1 MSSTVPI
8 SQEKILFPE
17 GCAWIDGKYVS
28 INTAAVPI
36 TDFGF
41 SRSDCTYD
49 VVGVWDGKFFRIDD
63 HVERFKR
70 SCRIDSTFSSIN
82 WRIKANPCTSLVK
95 ATGLKN
101 SYVESIMTRGIPG
114 PGEKSK

>member
-63 HVERFKR
+63 MLKDLRGAV
-70 SCRIDSTFSSIN
+70 
-82 WRIKANPCTSLVK
+82 NPFDFLLHLI
-95 ATGLKN
+95 G
-101 SYVESIMTRGIPG
+101 
-114 PGEKSK
+114 

>member
-49 VVGVWDGKFFRIDD
+49 VVGVWDGKFFFESMTMLKDLRGA
-63 HVERFKR
+63 VNRFDFLLHL
-70 SCRIDSTFSSIN
+70 I
-82 WRIKANPCTSLVK
+82 
-95 ATGLKN
+95 G
-101 SYVESIMTRGIPG
+101 
-114 PGEKSK
+114 